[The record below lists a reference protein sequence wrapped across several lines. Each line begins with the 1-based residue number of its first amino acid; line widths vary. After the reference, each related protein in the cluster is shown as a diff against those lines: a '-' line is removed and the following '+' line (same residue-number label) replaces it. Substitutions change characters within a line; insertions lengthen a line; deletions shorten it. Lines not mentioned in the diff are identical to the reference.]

1 LVSIISN
8 IYFFKILFNN
18 NILILNFYD
27 NKQWFIFKYSIT
39 QKIIKNINSVTRY
52 IFIGKKDRGN
62 TNGKEDT
69 GRRKKVKRKRRH
81 GK

>member
-1 LVSIISN
+1 MVSIISN

-18 NILILNFYD
+18 KILILNFYD

>member
-18 NILILNFYD
+18 KILILNFYD